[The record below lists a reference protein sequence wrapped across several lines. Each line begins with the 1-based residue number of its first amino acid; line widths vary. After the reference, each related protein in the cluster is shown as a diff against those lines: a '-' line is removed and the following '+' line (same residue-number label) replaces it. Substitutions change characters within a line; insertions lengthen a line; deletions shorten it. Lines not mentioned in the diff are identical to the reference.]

1 MGNAIP
7 SNMIPGTDPCAKATE
22 NLKKVQSELEAA
34 QKVVDECASKQ
45 QQQQQS
51 QPATIGGKSKKKRP
65 KKRKGTGRKR

>member
-34 QKVVDECASKQ
+34 KKVVDK
-45 QQQQQS
+45 
-51 QPATIGGKSKKKRP
+51 
-65 KKRKGTGRKR
+65 